1 MGESRIE
8 ITGNLVRDPELRYTK
23 PGVPVCT
30 LTVAVTPR
38 IRYGDVWRDGETQYW
53 VVSAW
58 RSLGEHVSLSL
69 ERGDPVTVSGRVT
82 FKTYKTKNDET
93 RIQHEINA
101 DRVSVPL
108 DYHVAMPAKVARD
121 RQEQDADAAS
131 AEPAASE
138 APPFATVPRL
148 QRVRVYED
156 LTPE

>member
-8 ITGNLVRDPELRYTK
+8 ITGNLVRDPELRHTK

-38 IRYGDVWRDGETQYW
+38 VRYGDVWKDGEAQFW

-58 RSLGEHVSLSL
+58 RSLGEHVATSL
-69 ERGDPVTVSGRVT
+69 EKGDPVTVSGRVT
-82 FKTYKTKNDET
+82 FKTYKTKDDQE

-108 DYHVAMPAKVARD
+108 DFHIASPVKAARD
-121 RQEQDADAAS
+121 RQGEDSEAAS
-131 AEPAASE
+131 A
-138 APPFATVPRL
+138 
-148 QRVRVYED
+148 
-156 LTPE
+156 PE